1 MFPLTLAK
9 EPHYSDDLTSLMH
22 YFNIPRTRMCSP
34 DQCSI
39 SCLFTPPFCK
49 FVLWV
54 VVIKGQQVIMDTQN
68 VLTPGPHTCM
78 TSYGVTC
85 MSVLHLHAYSK

>member
-1 MFPLTLAK
+1 MYKVIMFILTLGK

-22 YFNIPRTRMCSP
+22 HFNTPRATMRSP

-49 FVLWV
+49 FALWV
-54 VVIKGQQVIMDTQN
+54 VATIGQWVMMDTQN
-68 VLTPGPHTCM
+68 VLTNGT
-78 TSYGVTC
+78 T
-85 MSVLHLHAYSK
+85 